1 MFSAVSPDRHR
12 THWLRRGALVVAGF
26 VLCGV
31 GVIVIQGRFVRVAM
45 HPYRIP
51 SSAMEPTLH
60 CARPIPGCEGNAA
73 DRVLVPRFHPFWTP
87 SRGDIVVFH
96 APESARSKC
105 GAGGTFVKRI
115 VGLPKEHVRI
125 RLRGGVGYVYVDGK
139 PLDEPYVENDR
150 RDVGPEDTYR
160 VPAGQ
165 YFVMG
170 DNRSQ
175 SCDSRV
181 WGSVPRANLVGRVV
195 ARYWPPDRIGAP

>member
-1 MFSAVSPDRHR
+1 M
-12 THWLRRGALVVAGF
+12 
-26 VLCGV
+26 
-31 GVIVIQGRFVRVAM
+31 
-45 HPYRIP
+45 
-51 SSAMEPTLH
+51 
-60 CARPIPGCEGNAA
+60 
-73 DRVLVPRFHPFWTP
+73 
-87 SRGDIVVFH
+87 
-96 APESARSKC
+96 
-105 GAGGTFVKRI
+105 KRI

-125 RLRGGVGYVYVDGK
+125 RVRSGVGYVYVDGK

-150 RDVGPEDTYR
+150 RDVGAEDTYR

-181 WGSVPRANLVGRVV
+181 WGSVPRANLVGPVV